1 MRFPTTIQA
10 LSAAAALV
18 LLAGCSSGSALAPKM
33 PSSTQSHVHSVN
45 GRSTS
50 VLNPVGM
57 LRIGHVAR
65 PGYHGAS
72 YNACPA
78 TGILVYVSD
87 AADNTV
93 NIFAGNLAGQSACG
107 ILTGFV
113 EPQGLAVH
121 DDNLYVANTVGDP
134 SGAAGNIEA
143 FKRGATTP
151 FITYTDPSNGGNFPT
166 GVAVS
171 NDNVV
176 IAANIISNAG
186 VGGLSTFKK
195 HTGAVINNY
204 PNADGTETFFVT
216 TQKDGT
222 TYYDGFSSG
231 FASAVMSQ
239 GSCIHGVCGAFSD
252 TAAALTF
259 PGGIRSSNSENV
271 DLDDQ
276 SGSGGGT
283 VSSYTSPNF
292 GSPVGVCTEGAV
304 DPVTIDINHSQHHLF
319 YADAGQGQAFEMSH
333 YNPGAGSGCTLMGSV
348 FTSGGEPI
356 GVAVDTPSSN

>member
-10 LSAAAALV
+10 LSAAGALV

-33 PSSTQSHVHSVN
+33 TSSTQSHVHSVN

-113 EPQGLAVH
+113 EPQGITVH
-121 DDNLYVANTVGDP
+121 DDNLYVANT
-134 SGAAGNIEA
+134 AGNPNGGGNVLA

-151 FITYTDPSNGGNFPT
+151 FITYSDPSNGGNYPA
-166 GVAVS
+166 GVTVS

-176 IAANIISNAG
+176 IASNIISNAG
-186 VGGLSTFKK
+186 VGGLSTWNK

-204 PNADGTETFFVT
+204 LNSDGTETFFVT
-216 TQKDGT
+216 IQKDGT

-239 GSCIHGVCGAFSD
+239 GSCVAGVCGAFAD
-252 TAAALTF
+252 TAASLLF

-276 SGSGGGT
+276 SASGGGT

-292 GSPVGVCTEGAV
+292 ATPVGVCTEGAV

-333 YNPGAGSGCTLMGSV
+333 YNPGAGNGCTLMGSV

-356 GVAVDTPSSN
+356 GVAIDTPTSN